1 MNPER
6 KKQLENAGI
15 DVGQA
20 LERMMG
26 SEALLERL
34 LGKFPADQNF
44 QKLCRALECGDSAG
58 AVSAAHTLKGICGNL
73 SMTSLFELFTKQ
85 VEALRR
91 GDLTEAGRLM
101 EEIRPAYEEAVKA
114 IGGDGDESR

>member
-6 KKQLENAGI
+6 KKQLETAGI

-44 QKLCRALECGDSAG
+44 QKLCRALDCGDSEG

-73 SMTSLFELFTKQ
+73 SMTALFELFTKQ

>member
-6 KKQLENAGI
+6 KKQLEAAGI

-44 QKLCRALECGDSAG
+44 QKLCRALDCGDSEG

>member
-6 KKQLENAGI
+6 KKQLETAGI

-44 QKLCRALECGDSAG
+44 QKLCRALDCGDSEG

>member
-6 KKQLENAGI
+6 KKQLETAGI

-44 QKLCRALECGDSAG
+44 QKLCRALDCGDSEG

-114 IGGDGDESR
+114 IGGDGDESC